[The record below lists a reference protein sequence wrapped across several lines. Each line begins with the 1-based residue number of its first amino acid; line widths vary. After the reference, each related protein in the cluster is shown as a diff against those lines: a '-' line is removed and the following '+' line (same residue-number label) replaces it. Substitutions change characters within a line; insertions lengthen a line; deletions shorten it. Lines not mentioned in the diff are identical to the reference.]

1 MECWGITSACGTP
14 GFPVLPNLLEFA
26 QAHVLPVRQGC
37 KKTILNT
44 SSLKSPYI
52 IPLQSVSC
60 NLGHNSASKECNM
73 HASSSSEPP
82 SFWVT
87 HSIPSGL
94 AQFNYW
100 HQEII
105 LVSLGGSVLS
115 AELPP
120 LLQWLVSWWQWN
132 LCSSN
137 SSLKKIVSV
146 APQTGLFL
154 WWPLEV
160 DLTVGKGICKGFLT
174 QILLY

>member
-1 MECWGITSACGTP
+1 MHTDVWVRMLKILFAVIPMECWGITSACGTP

-26 QAHVLPVRQGC
+26 QAHVLRVRQGC

-137 SSLKKIVSV
+137 SSFILSIN
-146 APQTGLFL
+146 QCLMCYEINTGMFL
-154 WWPLEV
+154 
-160 DLTVGKGICKGFLT
+160 
-174 QILLY
+174 Y